1 MKQFKDNL
9 DINYTTF
16 GKWLIYY
23 YQAWSEKE
31 SACILR
37 EFNDFHL
44 ENIHLIIIHI
54 SNLMVIFG
62 DIGVMQ
68 KILQIN

>member
-23 YQAWSEKE
+23 YQAWSEKK
-31 SACILR
+31 SACILC
-37 EFNDFHL
+37 EFD
-44 ENIHLIIIHI
+44 
-54 SNLMVIFG
+54 
-62 DIGVMQ
+62 DIRLKKYPFDNNTYKQ
-68 KILQIN
+68 FNSDI

>member
-16 GKWLIYY
+16 NKWLIYY

-31 SACILR
+31 SACILC
-37 EFNDFHL
+37 EFNDFCL
-44 ENIHLIIIHI
+44 KKYPFDN
-54 SNLMVIFG
+54 NTYKQFNA
-62 DIGVMQ
+62 DIWRY
-68 KILQIN
+68 